1 MILILV
7 YLGCVLATV
16 GGLYFMNVKF
26 LRDKTSAFAA
36 LICGLLLV
44 GSAEAALVGSS
55 SSFFKAQQIR
65 TSVCE
70 LVGETAHP
78 ENRRADT
85 GRVIYNHIRDCMKT
99 AGYFWTSE
107 QEHCKEAPL
116 ATNPFCYLPSS
127 VFDRAVTSAQMA
139 LAFE

>member
-7 YLGCVLATV
+7 YVGCVLATA

-26 LRDKTSAFAA
+26 LKDVTSAFAA
-36 LICGLLLV
+36 LVCGLLLV

-65 TSVCE
+65 TSACE
-70 LVGETAHP
+70 LEGETAHP
-78 ENRRADT
+78 ENRVADT

-99 AGYFWTSE
+99 AGYVWTSE

-116 ATNPFCYLPSS
+116 ATNPFCYLPGNA
-127 VFDRAVTSAQMA
+127 FDRVVTSFQVAF
-139 LAFE
+139 AFE